1 MPGPP
6 IDPLPGLALAGRG
19 DSFAERQHIADLD
32 RKRDWVGLLRYAEE
46 RQHQEPARSEWAVMA
61 GYAWFRSGDHARTI
75 ALLSR
80 VTLNNP
86 EDIWAWN
93 LLGESQRLAKQ
104 PGRAVQTLERAS
116 SVGRSSFAT
125 FFLLGEAYRD
135 AGRLDRAIT
144 AYREALR
151 LEPEFA
157 RGWFELGVASVR
169 IGETAEAR
177 AALDQLEKLDP
188 SLGEALKG
196 RVPPAKK

>member
-1 MPGPP
+1 
-6 IDPLPGLALAGRG
+6 
-19 DSFAERQHIADLD
+19 
-32 RKRDWVGLLRYAEE
+32 
-46 RQHQEPARSEWAVMA
+46 MA
-61 GYAWFRSGDHARTI
+61 GYAWFRSGDYARTI

-144 AYREALR
+144 AYREAVR

-157 RGWFELGVASVR
+157 RGWFELGVASIR
-169 IGETAEAR
+169 IREFEEAKV
-177 AALDQLEKLDP
+177 ALDKLEKLDP
-188 SLGEALKG
+188 ALAGALKG
-196 RVPPAKK
+196 QLPVAGGRSP